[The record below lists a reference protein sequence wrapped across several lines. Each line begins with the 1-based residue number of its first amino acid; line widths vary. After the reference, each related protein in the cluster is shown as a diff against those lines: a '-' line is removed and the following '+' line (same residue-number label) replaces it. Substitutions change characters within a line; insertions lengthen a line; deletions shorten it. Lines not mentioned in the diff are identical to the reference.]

1 MTWRRVSLNPESFQE
16 SSSGRLLQVGKG
28 EEGYWSFIPNPLP
41 PSLPF
46 TSEMVCNL
54 SNADRALGELEGL
67 GRTLPALF
75 IDPFIRREAVLSSR
89 IEGTQADIKDLY
101 AYEAGQKLLYTGLKP
116 TPPELD
122 VKEVKNYVRALEF
135 GLERQKTLPVCL
147 RLIREIHEIL
157 MEGVRGERATP
168 GEFRRSQNWI
178 GLPGSTLNDA
188 IYVPPPT
195 PEMNEALDA
204 FEKYLH
210 SDNLFPP
217 LVRLALIHYQF
228 EAIHPFLDGNGRV
241 GRLLLSIL
249 LANWK
254 LLQNPLLYL
263 SVYFEKHRKQYSEKL
278 LSVSKYGT
286 WHDWVI
292 FVLQGIEEQAR
303 DACDRAKKLQD
314 IQKDW
319 YQRLKKLKYSGLV
332 FQVADTLFAEPFLT
346 IPRVQKLL
354 ELKNYRTAK
363 LCVEKLVKAE
373 ILSQPAGTYRKI
385 YLPMDLFD
393 LLGI

>member
-1 MTWRRVSLNPESFQE
+1 LNPESFQE

-28 EEGYWSFIPNPLP
+28 EEAYWSFIPNPLP
-41 PSLPF
+41 PFLHL
-46 TSEMVCNL
+46 TSEEVWAL
-54 SNADRALGELEGL
+54 SNADRALGELAGL

-75 IDPFIRREAVLSSR
+75 IDPFISQEAVLSSR

-101 AYEAGQKLLYTGLKP
+101 AYKAGQKLLYTGLKP
-116 TPPELD
+116 TSSESD
-122 VKEVKNYVRALEF
+122 VKEVNNYVRALEF

-147 RLIREIHEIL
+147 RLIKEVHEIL
-157 MEGVRGERATP
+157 LEGVRGERATP

-178 GLPGSTLNDA
+178 GLPGSTIKDA
-188 IYVPPPT
+188 IFIPPPI

-249 LANWK
+249 SANWN
-254 LLQNPLLYL
+254 LLPTPLLYL
-263 SVYFEKHRKQYSEKL
+263 SAFFEKHRKQYSELL
-278 LSVSKYGT
+278 LSVSKNGT

-292 FVLQGIEEQAR
+292 FFLQGIEEQAR
-303 DACDRAKKLQD
+303 DACVRAKKLQD

-319 YQRLKKLKYSGLV
+319 YQRLKKLEYSGAELKL
-332 FQVADTLFAEPFLT
+332 ADTLFTDPILT
-346 IPRVQKLL
+346 IPRAQKLL

-363 LCVEKLVKAE
+363 SCVEKLVKAG
-373 ILSQPAGTYRKI
+373 ILMQPVGKYGKTYIAK
-385 YLPMDLFD
+385 DFFD
-393 LLGI
+393 LMGIE

>member
-1 MTWRRVSLNPESFQE
+1 MRPESFQE
-16 SSSGRLLQVGKG
+16 SPSGHLLQVGKG
-28 EEGYWSFIPNPLP
+28 EGAYWAFIPNPLP
-41 PSLPF
+41 PSLDF
-46 TSEMVCNL
+46 SSEMVCAL
-54 SNADRALGELEGL
+54 SDADRALGELAGL

-116 TPPELD
+116 TSSDSD

-147 RLIREIHEIL
+147 RLIKEVHEIL
-157 MEGVRGERATP
+157 LEGVRGERATP

-178 GLPGSTLNDA
+178 GLPGSTTPKDA
-188 IYVPPPT
+188 IFVPPPP

-249 LANWK
+249 LANWN
-254 LLQNPLLYL
+254 LLPIPLLYL
-263 SVYFEKHRKQYSEKL
+263 SAFFEEHRKQYSELL
-278 LSVSKYGT
+278 LSVSKYGI

-303 DACDRAKKLQD
+303 DACVRAKELQD

-319 YQRLKKLKYSGLV
+319 YQRLKKLEYSGAELKL
-332 FQVADTLFAEPFLT
+332 ADTLFTDPFLT
-346 IPRVQKLL
+346 IPRAQKLL

-363 LCVEKLVKAE
+363 SCVEKLVKAG
-373 ILSQPAGTYRKI
+373 ILAQPVGKYGKI
-385 YLPMDLFD
+385 YLAKDFLDLM
-393 LLGI
+393 GIE

>member
-1 MTWRRVSLNPESFQE
+1 MNPESFQE

-28 EEGYWSFIPNPLP
+28 EEAYWSFIPNPLP
-41 PSLPF
+41 PSLDF
-46 TSEMVCNL
+46 SSEMVCAL
-54 SNADRALGELEGL
+54 SNADRALGELAGL

-116 TPPELD
+116 TPSESD

-135 GLERQKTLPVCL
+135 GLERQKTLPVGL
-147 RLIREIHEIL
+147 RLIKEVHEIL
-157 MEGVRGERATP
+157 LEGVRGDRATP
-168 GEFRRSQNWI
+168 GEFRRYQNFI
-178 GLPGSTLNDA
+178 GLPGSTIKDA
-188 IYVPPPT
+188 RFVPPPPT
-195 PEMNEALDA
+195 EMNEALDA

-210 SDNLFPP
+210 KDNLFPP

-249 LANWK
+249 LANWN
-254 LLQNPLLYL
+254 LLPIPLLYL
-263 SVYFEKHRKQYSEKL
+263 SAFFEKHRKQYSELL
-278 LSVSKYGT
+278 LSISKYGT

-303 DACDRAKKLQD
+303 DACVRAKQLQD
-314 IQKDW
+314 IQIDW
-319 YQRLKKLKYSGLV
+319 YQRLKKLNYSGLV
-332 FQVADTLFAEPFLT
+332 FKLADTLFTDPFLT
-346 IPRVQKLL
+346 IPRAQRLL

-363 LCVEKLVKAE
+363 LCVEKLVKAG
-373 ILSQPAGTYRKI
+373 ILGQSVGKYGKSYLAEDFLI
-385 YLPMDLFD
+385 YLLSE
-393 LLGI
+393 I

>member
-1 MTWRRVSLNPESFQE
+1 
-16 SSSGRLLQVGKG
+16 
-28 EEGYWSFIPNPLP
+28 
-41 PSLPF
+41 
-46 TSEMVCNL
+46 MVCTL
-54 SNADRALGELEGL
+54 SNADRALGELAGL
-67 GRTLPALF
+67 GRTLPALL
-75 IDPFIRREAVLSSR
+75 ISPFIRREAVLSSR

-116 TPPELD
+116 TSSESD
-122 VKEVKNYVRALEF
+122 VKEVKNYVQALEF

-147 RLIREIHEIL
+147 RLIREVHEIL
-157 MEGVRGERATP
+157 LEGVRGERATP

-178 GLPGSTLNDA
+178 GLPGSTIKDA
-188 IYVPPPT
+188 TFVPPPA
-195 PEMNEALDA
+195 PEMNEALAA

-249 LANWK
+249 LANWN
-254 LLQNPLLYL
+254 LLPIPLLYL
-263 SVYFEKHRKQYSEKL
+263 SGFFDKHRKQYSELL
-278 LSVSKYGT
+278 LSVSQYGT
-286 WHDWVI
+286 WQDWVI

-303 DACDRAKKLQD
+303 DACVRAKQLQD

-319 YQRLKKLKYSGLV
+319 YQRLKKLNYSGLE
-332 FQVADTLFAEPFLT
+332 FKLADTLFTNLFLT
-346 IPRVQKLL
+346 IPRAQRLL

-363 LCVEKLVKAE
+363 LCVEKLVKAG
-373 ILSQPAGTYRKI
+373 ILAQPVGNYGKSYLAEDFLI
-385 YLPMDLFD
+385 YLLSE
-393 LLGI
+393 I